1 MSSARLLGLMAGWGR
16 NNRRT
21 KPLNNSLLGIAASHL
36 TANDVKYLL
45 TRVNISSILKRH
57 VLHRA
62 KNLGSLRNFM
72 REYQRNENKKRTV
85 RNLQKQR

>member
-1 MSSARLLGLMAGWGR
+1 MEMLMAGWGR

-21 KPLNNSLLGIAASHL
+21 KPLDNSLLGIAASHL

-45 TRVNISSILKRH
+45 TRVNISSNLKKH

-62 KNLGSLRNFM
+62 KNLGTLRNFM
-72 REYQRNENKKRTV
+72 REYQRNENSKRRA
-85 RNLQKQR
+85 RNLQRQR